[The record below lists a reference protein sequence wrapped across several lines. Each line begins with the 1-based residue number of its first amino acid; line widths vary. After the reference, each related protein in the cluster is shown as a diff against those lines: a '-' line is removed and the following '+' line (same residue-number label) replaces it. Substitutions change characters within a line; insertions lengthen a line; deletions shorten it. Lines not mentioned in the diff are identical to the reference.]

1 MGGLEDMAERWRSG
15 WGWGGGPSPGRLLR
29 GLRAEV
35 NYREGKRRKRERGER
50 EERKQCVRPGP
61 APTLPTPQLA
71 DIPSPLGLRFS
82 TCKAMGLDRWVPRSL
97 QPHSVALGPKNP
109 SALGL

>member
-1 MGGLEDMAERWRSG
+1 MGGGR
-15 WGWGGGPSPGRLLR
+15 GPSLGRLLR

-35 NYREGKRRKRERGER
+35 NYREGKRRKERERGKR

-61 APTLPTPQLA
+61 APTHPTPHLA
-71 DIPSPLGLRFS
+71 DIPSPLDLRFY
-82 TCKAMGLDRWVPRSL
+82 TCKARGLDRWVPASL
-97 QPHSVALGPKNP
+97 QTHGTALGQTP